1 MARWDRAIALLPM
14 KHGCILDLGCAFG
27 FSTRRLARMGYG
39 VVGIDNSARYIAWAK
54 RRHPQGNY
62 LLHNAESLPFPNATF
77 DAILLLDVLEHV
89 VDQMAVLHEAQCVLK
104 PGGTVILSVPHCG
117 LLSWLDSLNIY
128 ACFVRLTHHG
138 LFPDEIAQT
147 GVHRH
152 YTLRQLRTILGSTC
166 EIQRTICTG
175 LGLAELV
182 NLPLLFFCRYVCA
195 WEKLYQILQ
204 YVYFLAYLLEDQFP
218 LPVSGYHLMVVA
230 IKQVPPAVPQSQTLT
245 Q

>member
-1 MARWDRAIALLPM
+1 MPFAYQQYFIGM
-14 KHGCILDLGCAFG
+14 Q
-27 FSTRRLARMGYG
+27 
-39 VVGIDNSARYIAWAK
+39 
-54 RRHPQGNY
+54 PQ
-62 LLHNAESLPFPNATF
+62 HIHA
-77 DAILLLDVLEHV
+77 
-89 VDQMAVLHEAQCVLK
+89 
-104 PGGTVILSVPHCG
+104 
-117 LLSWLDSLNIY
+117 LDSPALVNGQYMLLRRESYFAVGGHAANTGSIIDDVALATRY
-128 ACFVRLTHHG
+128 KTSRFVRLTHHG

-152 YTLRQLRTILGSTC
+152 YTLRQLRTMLGPTY

-175 LGLAELV
+175 FGLAELV

-218 LPVSGYHLMVVA
+218 LPVSGYHLVVA